1 MGWSTFIQVWSID
14 CVQNGFHCISTL
26 SHDRWRPAR
35 SGSGS
40 MLTSFLHTWGF
51 QSIGLFVLDEM
62 CHKRHV
68 ELDSYYYSILLFLWV
83 SFSILFSVTSWHNY
97 RCWNGTRV
105 FSESFSY
112 CLGQSFPNQ
121 PSELN
126 EESYF
131 ICGCFS
137 PSRCGVL
144 LLRCFETTIYYFF
157 FTMKYRERIPNRRR
171 GFSFHVNNDLL
182 SSCYLGGL
190 FEGTLPSLTK
200 ELNVYTFLFTQTVH
214 STGTLPIR
222 ERDQSYL
229 SIYLF
234 KKNDSLS

>member
-1 MGWSTFIQVWSID
+1 MKKVTLYVDVLVLPDLGSCFCTALRRRFII
-14 CVQNGFHCISTL
+14 I
-26 SHDRWRPAR
+26 
-35 SGSGS
+35 
-40 MLTSFLHTWGF
+40 
-51 QSIGLFVLDEM
+51 
-62 CHKRHV
+62 
-68 ELDSYYYSILLFLWV
+68 
-83 SFSILFSVTSWHNY
+83 
-97 RCWNGTRV
+97 
-105 FSESFSY
+105 
-112 CLGQSFPNQ
+112 
-121 PSELN
+121 
-126 EESYF
+126 
-131 ICGCFS
+131 
-137 PSRCGVL
+137 
-144 LLRCFETTIYYFF
+144 F

-234 KKNDSLS
+234 KKMIACPKVRPRLARVLDLQSSSFRGKT